1 MENKIQA
8 KVGKKI
14 KIPALKIDGVE
25 LHEVTI
31 KFWPAHERRGRKT
44 KQECNSE
51 KSSNKKKEI

>member
-14 KIPALKIDGVE
+14 KITALKIDGVE

-44 KQECNSE
+44 SD
-51 KSSNKKKEI
+51 